1 MREGRMLAPQL
12 GSLYVNRSIK
22 APKGSASGGATSD
35 STNKGQVTPQLKG
48 TFRSATV
55 AAELPRSIAEK
66 RRRVSFADPVDVISS
81 YTASAT
87 EPKWNC
93 WAIRSGDTINVAVMP
108 GSSSCSV
115 TSAPFPNLMP
125 SR

>member
-1 MREGRMLAPQL
+1 M
-12 GSLYVNRSIK
+12 
-22 APKGSASGGATSD
+22 APKGSASGGATTG
-35 STNKGQVTPQLKG
+35 STKNGQVTPQFRG
-48 TFRSATV
+48 IFRSANV
-55 AAELPRSIAEK
+55 AAELLCRIAQK
-66 RRRVSFADPVDVISS
+66 RRPVSFADPVDVIGG

-108 GSSSCSV
+108 GSRSCSV
-115 TSAPFPNLMP
+115 TSAPFLNLMP